1 MYIYIICFYLGVHL
15 EYSVRNY
22 GRGKQNVNDFITLQT
37 SSTTS
42 DPEGHWDMNNCQ
54 DLLPDKL
61 QVHWEVQGDWVQ
73 VQLTGK
79 IREDQYMAFGLSGN
93 QKR

>member
-1 MYIYIICFYLGVHL
+1 MCILHILSGTILTL
-15 EYSVRNY
+15 
-22 GRGKQNVNDFITLQT
+22 KKNVYKNVKPLQT

-42 DPEGHWDMNNCQ
+42 DPEGHWDMNNCRE
-54 DLLPDKL
+54 LLAGKL